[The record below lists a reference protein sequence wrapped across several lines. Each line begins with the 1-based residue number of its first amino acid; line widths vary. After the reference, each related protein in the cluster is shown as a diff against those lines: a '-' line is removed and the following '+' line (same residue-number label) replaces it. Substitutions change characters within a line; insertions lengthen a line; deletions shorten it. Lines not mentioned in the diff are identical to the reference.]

1 LRLTQKLG
9 KRWYFANVS
18 KKGGSYNI
26 TRTARIDMDL
36 ALTIFLLSLGF
47 IIALIAI
54 AGSIL
59 PVIPGPPLSLLSLL
73 IISFEKDWQPFS
85 SNFLI
90 IMGIIALVLVV
101 IDYIVPAIGAK
112 KFGASRIGLAGS
124 IIGMIIG
131 FFVFPPFGIFIGT
144 FLGAV
149 IGELISGKKG
159 EAAIKIGI
167 GTFVGNLA
175 GIALKLSFSIFIL
188 VMYISA
194 LF

>member
-1 LRLTQKLG
+1 
-9 KRWYFANVS
+9 
-18 KKGGSYNI
+18 
-26 TRTARIDMDL
+26 MDL
-36 ALTIFLLSLGF
+36 ALTLFLLSLGF
-47 IIALIAI
+47 IIALLGI

-90 IMGIIALVLVV
+90 IMGIIALVLIV

-112 KFGASRIGLAGS
+112 KFGASRMGLVGS

-131 FFVFPPFGIFIGT
+131 FFVFPPFGIFIGS
-144 FLGAV
+144 FLGAI

-167 GTFVGNLA
+167 GTFFGNLA

>member
-1 LRLTQKLG
+1 
-9 KRWYFANVS
+9 
-18 KKGGSYNI
+18 
-26 TRTARIDMDL
+26 
-36 ALTIFLLSLGF
+36 
-47 IIALIAI
+47 
-54 AGSIL
+54 
-59 PVIPGPPLSLLSLL
+59 
-73 IISFEKDWQPFS
+73 
-85 SNFLI
+85 
-90 IMGIIALVLVV
+90 MGIIALVLVV